1 VTRMSSIAITAL
13 ALTLVTGLSRPA
25 VAGQSTVTSA
35 DVQRLQDNIYDAS
48 RDVAQMR
55 GRNSALASQLQS
67 DLDDVRDEAVYLKV
81 KLRRNEIV
89 SRSEYDDVRNRIE
102 SIRSRAR
109 GESPAYGA
117 YPPPND
123 RDNPRSDRDREYP
136 RSDRDYPRDGSRP
149 VGTVARTSN
158 PNEVPASTQFDV
170 RLEKTLSSSTAQ
182 VEDRFDATTLVDLM
196 NGDRVLVP
204 AGSVMRGVVSSV
216 QKAGHI
222 ERKGSLTLAFDQIT
236 IGGRSYPIRATVVQA
251 LESEGYKGD
260 VGKIGAGA
268 GVGAI
273 LGAILGGAKGA
284 LAGIL
289 VGAGGV
295 IAATEGQDVTLPSGT
310 VLRVKLDSDL
320 LVR

>member
-1 VTRMSSIAITAL
+1 LKRTLSTTAAL
-13 ALTLVTGLSRPA
+13 AFALVLGFGRPSA
-25 VAGQSTVTSA
+25 AQSTVTSA
-35 DVQRLQDNIYDAS
+35 DIQRLQDAIYDAS
-48 RDVAQMR
+48 RDVSQMR
-55 GRNSALASQLQS
+55 SSDSNLASQLQS
-67 DLDDVRDEAVYLKV
+67 DLDDARDEVTYLRV
-81 KLRRNEIV
+81 KLRRNEPI
-89 SRSEYDDVRNRIE
+89 SRSDYDDLRNRID
-102 SIRSRAR
+102 SIRARAR
-109 GESPAYGA
+109 GESSGRSGGYTPSSQE
-117 YPPPND
+117 PPTN
-123 RDNPRSDRDREYP
+123 RDNTRSG
-136 RSDRDYPRDGSRP
+136 DRDYPRDSSRP
-149 VGTVARTSN
+149 AGTVGRTSN

-320 LVR
+320 LVK